1 MYLFFFFFLLQ
12 CAACGILVLQPRI
25 EHVPLH
31 HECGV
36 LTSGPLGKF
45 PIYISWS
52 LSLTL
57 MRIPIRSMYVKF
69 TPIFAVVMSLSVE
82 YSLPPYFI
90 LPILNY
96 LREFV
101 LGFSWETEKLS
112 EKLICFFLRHHN
124 NNLNGCNSWPSHQQ
138 PGSLESYWAKSN
150 KLY

>member
-1 MYLFFFFFLLQ
+1 MYLCISFFFFLLQ

-31 HECGV
+31 QECGV
-36 LTSGPLGKF
+36 LTSGPPGKF

-101 LGFSWETEKLS
+101 LGFSWETEKLT

-124 NNLNGCNSWPSHQQ
+124 NNLNDCNSWPSHHQ
-138 PGSLESYWAKSN
+138 PGSLESNLSQIK
-150 KLY
+150 